1 MNTFKMKYLYNIL
14 IICSFLWFNTSSFCQ
29 SKSYLSKIEQVN
41 VFRQGAQIKRKTTLR
56 LNNGINEITISDLP
70 AGFDESSIQA
80 SVKDKSVINGV
91 SYRNNFTKDFASNP
105 EYKLLFNQKENL
117 VLQMEKENLIYETW
131 KEEES
136 LLLSN
141 KKVNGDASGLNT
153 SQLTA
158 LADIYRTRL
167 LEIKTS
173 LLDVKRKLSK
183 TKSDIEKLDAQ
194 MNEWTAKNSNPN
206 TGEVFLSILCNNGPS
221 ETTLELN
228 YFDPRAAWQTSFDLR
243 LDNLQKSLL
252 LTNKGKITQY
262 TGEDWKDINLNLSTG
277 NPTQYTQAPMLQPWF
292 LQYYQPGYYGYEQ
305 KSRELA
311 AQNMA
316 NFRPAADKDA
326 DGKNETAVSENI
338 TFTEYNIPNKISIP
352 SDGKEHEIVLK
363 ENEIEAFYKYL
374 AVPKLDNKVYLMAN
388 IKEWEQYN
396 FSSGEVKLYF
406 EGTFVGNTY
415 LNAGL
420 ASDTLTISLG
430 PDIAIN
436 AKREK
441 LKDFSKTTFLSTK
454 KEIKTG
460 YEITLKN
467 NKPSEIE
474 IILKDQLPIAT
485 DAAMEIK
492 DEELSG
498 GSYDKNS
505 GIVEWKL
512 KLKPGEVVKKKL
524 AYSIKIPK
532 DKKIIQN

>member
-1 MNTFKMKYLYNIL
+1 MKFSFSLLSSLLTFCFISN
-14 IICSFLWFNTSSFCQ
+14 SFGQT
-29 SKSYLSKIEQVN
+29 KAYTSKIDQIS
-41 VFRQGAQIKRKTTLR
+41 VFRQGAQIKRKASIR
-56 LNNGINEITISDLP
+56 LITGQNEITITDLP
-70 AGFDESSIQA
+70 AGFDESSIQI
-80 SVKDKSVINGV
+80 SLKDKSVINGV

-105 EYKLLFNQKENL
+105 EYKLLFTQKENL
-117 VLQMEKENLIYETW
+117 VLQMENENLLYETW

-153 SQLTA
+153 SQLTS
-158 LADIYRTRL
+158 LADVYRTRL
-167 LEIKTS
+167 LEVKTK
-173 LLDVKRKLSK
+173 LLDMKRKVAK
-183 TKSDIEKLDAQ
+183 TKLEIEKVESQ

-206 TGEVFLSILCNNGPS
+206 TGEVIVTVSSLNGS
-221 ETTLELN
+221 AETTMELS
-228 YFDPRAAWQTSFDLR
+228 YFDPRAAWLTSFDLR
-243 LDNLQKSLL
+243 LENLSKPLL

-262 TGEDWKDINLNLSTG
+262 TGEDWKDVSLNLSTG
-277 NPTQYTQAPMLQPWF
+277 NPTQYTQAPVLQPWF
-292 LQYYQPGYYGYEQ
+292 LQFYQPGYYAYDQ
-305 KSRELA
+305 KSRELP

-316 NFRPAADKDA
+316 NFRPADDKDL
-326 DGKNETAVSENI
+326 DGLTESVIRENI
-338 TFTEYNIPNKISIP
+338 TFTEFNIPNKTSIP

-406 EGTFVGNTY
+406 EGTFVGNTF
-415 LNAGL
+415 LNAGA

-454 KEIKTG
+454 KEIKSG
-460 YEITLKN
+460 FEITLKN

-474 IILKDQLPIAT
+474 ILLKDQMPIAT
-485 DAAMEIK
+485 DASMEIK
-492 DEELSG
+492 EEELSG
-498 GSYDKNS
+498 ASYDKTT
-505 GIVEWKL
+505 GIVEWKI
-512 KLKPGEVVKKKL
+512 KLKPGEVAKRKF